1 MSIFTVIGL
10 GLLAMVVILRFKVPI
25 GAAILA
31 GGAVMWALWNPS
43 IPSLGSAVTEMLSQ
57 SRTYDLLLALYFVMC
72 LEIELRKSGTL
83 RGMVDSLNEIFS
95 STKVTLATMP
105 AFLGLLPSMGG
116 ARFSAPIVDEASRGM
131 EISRESKASINFWF
145 RHVCEFMS
153 PIIPGMILGCAV
165 ANISVSDLV
174 VHLAWMAVVAFLAG
188 WFVLIRPL
196 RFTDRRMKRE
206 HTPESRRRHIREIS
220 LAIGPVLVN
229 VILML
234 VFDVSA
240 GLAMG
245 IVTVLMIPVLHL
257 MKRPV
262 PVRDIFVGALDW
274 KLLVNVTCILYFI
287 SVLTEAGILDEMI
300 RAFQSTDLPTP
311 VIIAAVST
319 VVGILTGMS
328 QGHAAIVMPIVAGIA
343 PGDLNLAG
351 IVMVF
356 GVAGQMI
363 TPTHVCLMV
372 TVDYFKS
379 DFFKTLAPIVLLEAI
394 ILTIFSVVT
403 YLMW

>member
-57 SRTYDLLLALYFVMC
+57 SRTYDLLFALYFVMC

-262 PVRDIFVGALDW
+262 DDSGSPPDEASGFGARYLR
-274 KLLVNVTCILYFI
+274 
-287 SVLTEAGILDEMI
+287 G
-300 RAFQSTDLPTP
+300 RH
-311 VIIAAVST
+311 
-319 VVGILTGMS
+319 G
-328 QGHAAIVMPIVAGIA
+328 
-343 PGDLNLAG
+343 
-351 IVMVF
+351 
-356 GVAGQMI
+356 
-363 TPTHVCLMV
+363 
-372 TVDYFKS
+372 
-379 DFFKTLAPIVLLEAI
+379 LEASRQRH
-394 ILTIFSVVT
+394 LHPLLHQRAYGSGDSRRNDPCLPVDRSAHARRHCGREHGGRHPHGHEPGARRHRDADRRGDRPGGPRVR
-403 YLMW
+403 

>member
-1 MSIFTVIGL
+1 MIFLIIT
-10 GLLAMVVILRFKVPI
+10 LAMVITLFLLRRRQPI
-25 GAAILA
+25 GIAILV
-31 GGAVMWALWNPS
+31 GGIFIWLCTDPTFKELKDAVIQMATTPRS
-43 IPSLGSAVTEMLSQ
+43 
-57 SRTYDLLLALYFVMC
+57 YDLVGALYLVIC
-72 LEIELRKSGTL
+72 LEIELRKSGCL
-83 RGMVDSLNEIFS
+83 AGMVEALSRMFS
-95 STKVTLATMP
+95 SRRFTLAVMP

-196 RFTDRRMKRE
+196 RFTDRRLKRE
-206 HTPESRRRHIREIS
+206 NTPGASRRHIREIS

-311 VIIAAVST
+311 VVIAAVST

-363 TPTHVCLMV
+363 PPTHVCLMV

-379 DFFKTLAPIVLLEAI
+379 DFFRTLAPIVLLEAI

>member
-1 MSIFTVIGL
+1 
-10 GLLAMVVILRFKVPI
+10 
-25 GAAILA
+25 
-31 GGAVMWALWNPS
+31 
-43 IPSLGSAVTEMLSQ
+43 
-57 SRTYDLLLALYFVMC
+57 
-72 LEIELRKSGTL
+72 
-83 RGMVDSLNEIFS
+83 
-95 STKVTLATMP
+95 
-105 AFLGLLPSMGG
+105 
-116 ARFSAPIVDEASRGM
+116 
-131 EISRESKASINFWF
+131 
-145 RHVCEFMS
+145 
-153 PIIPGMILGCAV
+153 
-165 ANISVSDLV
+165 
-174 VHLAWMAVVAFLAG
+174 
-188 WFVLIRPL
+188 
-196 RFTDRRMKRE
+196 MKRE

-311 VIIAAVST
+311 VIIAA
-319 VVGILTGMS
+319 
-328 QGHAAIVMPIVAGIA
+328 
-343 PGDLNLAG
+343 
-351 IVMVF
+351 
-356 GVAGQMI
+356 QMI
-363 TPTHVCLMV
+363 PPTHVCLMV

>member
-1 MSIFTVIGL
+1 
-10 GLLAMVVILRFKVPI
+10 
-25 GAAILA
+25 
-31 GGAVMWALWNPS
+31 
-43 IPSLGSAVTEMLSQ
+43 
-57 SRTYDLLLALYFVMC
+57 
-72 LEIELRKSGTL
+72 
-83 RGMVDSLNEIFS
+83 MVDSLNEIFS

-287 SVLTEAGILDEMI
+287 SVLTEAGI
-300 RAFQSTDLPTP
+300 ST
-311 VIIAAVST
+311 
-319 VVGILTGMS
+319 
-328 QGHAAIVMPIVAGIA
+328 
-343 PGDLNLAG
+343 
-351 IVMVF
+351 
-356 GVAGQMI
+356 
-363 TPTHVCLMV
+363 
-372 TVDYFKS
+372 K
-379 DFFKTLAPIVLLEAI
+379 
-394 ILTIFSVVT
+394 
-403 YLMW
+403 